1 MTLPYQLIHQPRVS
15 SWSGMMTLRGLW
27 FDRRPRTRLIRLFS
41 HAEKRRSHPLC
52 LTDTCLMIP
61 LPWSARGPMGLEPS
75 TQEAKKQV
83 KAGMSWRQ
91 VLSGRVQHEYIKKKA
106 WMSPSLANRLPGL
119 GRFHSSHMP
128 WGYTGSSHF
137 KAHLPIFA
145 CSTFCDN
152 GETGS
157 NSLSH
162 SSLITSVEENF
173 WAFALYSGVLER
185 RELKVFLFFSQWTLV
200 TACFQRDVEGVS
212 VWPLTQP
219 RCGNRG
225 RGKKKKQLKELLLPQ
240 DSLPQGQ
247 VIEAEISQLQQNL

>member
-1 MTLPYQLIHQPRVS
+1 MTLPNQLIHQPRVS

-41 HAEKRRSHPLC
+41 HTETRRSHPLC

-61 LPWSARGPMGLEPS
+61 LPGVPEGPWDWSHPHRKPRS
-75 TQEAKKQV
+75 K
-83 KAGMSWRQ
+83 WRQ
-91 VLSGRVQHEYIKKKA
+91 GWGEGRCSVDEFNMNISKKA

-128 WGYTGSSHF
+128 RGYTGSSHF

-162 SSLITSVEENF
+162 SSHITSMEENF
-173 WAFALYSGVLER
+173 WAFALYSGVRER
-185 RELKVFLFFSQWTLV
+185 RELKVFVFFNS
-200 TACFQRDVEGVS
+200 AS
-212 VWPLTQP
+212 
-219 RCGNRG
+219 
-225 RGKKKKQLKELLLPQ
+225 EL
-240 DSLPQGQ
+240 
-247 VIEAEISQLQQNL
+247 